1 MAHTPGHYGTEK
13 DLSDPK
19 TFQKGASNN
28 AFSNFFSGWR
38 MFGDGEPVKAPPAS
52 TTQAIENAITR
63 VARAANPAQARS
75 TGTFYGNTGPNSRTA
90 LGELDALTSVV
101 QSNQEQAIADL
112 VLRNQAKN
120 AASDFARANAF
131 NTDRFRTGATPGL
144 DAAIDLGYVPSPPPS
159 PPSNFGQ
166 GGPSMTD
173 LESVAFDNPNPV
185 VIPPDGKLPP
195 GEDADEAERL
205 RLAQL
210 AEAER
215 LRLEAEEAERLRL
228 LGLNQNQT
236 VDAVVPV
243 GDTIRSLYGEL
254 STRDFTA
261 QIAQL
266 MADRA
271 ANLRGLNAE
280 SAAVLAQTVAR
291 RMNQIGS
298 VETDLAADIASRE
311 ADRLAQQEALA
322 GEVGTRATGLVGDTT
337 ASLTAARE
345 ALGPQVTDE
354 FERVAQIVESQARSQ
369 GTSSQDLMARLG
381 QVANMVAAERQAAP
395 GQLAAEAELALGDE
409 EFAMSNQLQQN
420 LSTQLAGLD
429 AEEAERLLGEQMRQ
443 EQFNTGRD
451 ADMIQ
456 AMVNELIRED
466 TQQFQAG
473 QADLNR
479 GFQTSEREAS
489 QLFKTDERLGSET
502 FANKQARLSE
512 NFKTNERIAG
522 QQFSRQERLGS
533 EQALFARDAIKAQT
547 DAAAAAIKAGN
558 EAAAAAQMGYPSNV
572 WAGMTDGMKTEILEN
587 SIEQNILQGQGMG
600 AAPQGSMANFRGKN
614 PDVDPSYFQHLD
626 GMYGITLLYDTDE
639 EIVDAQNKYLEDL
652 TVDQKSGSLGGDP
665 LSSSYG
671 PKGYGP
677 KEIKEIRSLYE
688 RYLIDVTKANEAL
701 FLENQRTQNRILN
714 PPRYNPALTAAMN
727 SGTIGR

>member
-1 MAHTPGHYGTEK
+1 MAHIPGHK
-13 DLSDPK
+13 DLSDPA
-19 TFQKGASNN
+19 TFQTSSTSNPIGN
-28 AFSNFFSGWR
+28 WFAGWR
-38 MFGDGEPVKAPPAS
+38 LWGDGKPSVEAPPAS
-52 TTQAIENAITR
+52 TTPAIENAITR
-63 VARAANPAQARS
+63 VARTANPAQAKS
-75 TGTFYGNTGPNSRTA
+75 TGTFYGNTGPNQRNA
-90 LGELDALTSVV
+90 LGQLDALTSIV

-131 NTDRFRTGATPGL
+131 NTDRFRTDASL
-144 DAAIDLGYVPSPPPS
+144 DAAIDFGVAPQQKRTPTSL
-159 PPSNFGQ
+159 GQ

-173 LESVAFDNPNPV
+173 LASVAFDNPPTVGTPLGDDQIPIQCPV
-185 VIPPDGKLPP
+185 GTVPDGKGGCTPV
-195 GEDADEAERL
+195 GEPV
-205 RLAQL
+205 
-210 AEAER
+210 
-215 LRLEAEEAERLRL
+215 
-228 LGLNQNQT
+228 GSIICPVGT
-236 VDAVVPV
+236 VPDGAGGCAPDPNFGGTPVV

-254 STRDFTA
+254 STRDFTD
-261 QIAQL
+261 QISQL

-280 SAAVLAQTVAR
+280 STALLAQAVAR
-291 RMNQIGS
+291 RMSQIGS

-322 GEVGTRATGLVGDTT
+322 AAVGTRSAGLVGDTT

-354 FERVAQIVESQARSQ
+354 FEKVAQVVESLARSQ
-369 GTSSQDLMARLG
+369 GTSSEDVMARLG
-381 QVANMVAAERQAAP
+381 QVANMVGAERQAAP

-409 EFAMSNQLQQN
+409 EFAMKNQLQQN

-429 AEEAERLLGEQMRQ
+429 AEEAERLLGETMRQ

-466 TQQFQAG
+466 TQAFQAG
-473 QADLNR
+473 QADLSR
-479 GFQTSEREAS
+479 TFSREEREFGQDFA
-489 QLFKTDERLGSET
+489 DE
-502 FANKQARLSE
+502 QARLSE
-512 NFKTNERIAG
+512 KFRTGERIAG
-522 QQFSRQERLGS
+522 QQFSREERMAAEETLGM
-533 EQALFARDAIKAQT
+533 RDAFKAQT
-547 DAAAAAIKAGN
+547 EAAAAAIKAGN

-572 WAGMTDGMKTEILEN
+572 WAGFTDGMKTEILEN

-639 EIVDAQNKYLEDL
+639 EIVDAQNKYLQDL
-652 TVDQKSGSLGGDP
+652 TVDQKSGSLEGSA

-701 FLENQRTQNRILN
+701 FLENQRAKNRILN

>member
-1 MAHTPGHYGTEK
+1 MAHIPGHK
-13 DLSDPK
+13 DLSDPA
-19 TFQKGASNN
+19 TFQTSSTSNPIGN
-28 AFSNFFSGWR
+28 WFAGWR
-38 MFGDGEPVKAPPAS
+38 LWGDGKPSVEAPPAS
-52 TTQAIENAITR
+52 TTPAIENAITR
-63 VARAANPAQARS
+63 VARTANPAQAKS
-75 TGTFYGNTGPNSRTA
+75 TGTFYGNTGPNQRNA
-90 LGELDALTSVV
+90 LGQLDALTSIV

-120 AASDFARANAF
+120 AASDFARANAS
-131 NTDRFRTGATPGL
+131 NTDRFRTDASL
-144 DAAIDLGYVPSPPPS
+144 DAAIDFGVAPQQKRTPTSL
-159 PPSNFGQ
+159 GQ

-173 LESVAFDNPNPV
+173 LGSVAFDNPNPV
-185 VIPPDGKLPP
+185 VIPPGGKLPP
-195 GEDADEAERL
+195 GPPGPPPPPPGPPPPPPGVPGDP
-205 RLAQL
+205 
-210 AEAER
+210 
-215 LRLEAEEAERLRL
+215 
-228 LGLNQNQT
+228 
-236 VDAVVPV
+236 VVPV

-254 STRDFTA
+254 STRDFTD
-261 QIAQL
+261 QISQL

-280 SAAVLAQTVAR
+280 STALLAQAVAR
-291 RMNQIGS
+291 RMSQIGS
-298 VETDLAADIASRE
+298 VETDLAADIASIE

-322 GEVGTRATGLVGDTT
+322 AEVGTRSSGLVGDTT

-345 ALGPQVTDE
+345 ALGPQATDE
-354 FERVAQIVESQARSQ
+354 FEKVAQVVESLARSQ
-369 GTSSQDLMARLG
+369 GTSSEDVMARLG

-429 AEEAERLLGEQMRQ
+429 AEEAERLLGETMRQ

-466 TQQFQAG
+466 TQAFQAG
-473 QADLNR
+473 QADLSR
-479 GFQTSEREAS
+479 TFSREEREFGQDFA
-489 QLFKTDERLGSET
+489 DE
-502 FANKQARLSE
+502 QARLSE
-512 NFKTNERIAG
+512 DFRTGERIAG
-522 QQFSRQERLGS
+522 QQFSREERMAAEETLGM
-533 EQALFARDAIKAQT
+533 RDAFKAQT
-547 DAAAAAIKAGN
+547 EAAAAAIKAGN

-572 WAGMTDGMKTEILEN
+572 WAGFTDGMKTEILEN

-639 EIVDAQNKYLEDL
+639 EIVDAQNKYLQDL
-652 TVDQKSGSLGGDP
+652 TVDQKSGSLEGSA

-701 FLENQRTQNRILN
+701 FLENQRAKNRILN

>member
-1 MAHTPGHYGTEK
+1 MNGFVDNWKKNMGDVVNAATNNPVSRAIASAASAGRNEL
-13 DLSDPK
+13 LSD
-19 TFQKGASNN
+19 
-28 AFSNFFSGWR
+28 WR
-38 MFGDGEPVKAPPAS
+38 WIGDGKPSVEAPPPS

-63 VARAANPAQARS
+63 VARTANPTQAKS
-75 TGTFYGNTGPNSRTA
+75 TGTFYGNTGPNQRNA
-90 LGELDALTSVV
+90 LGQLDALTSIV

-112 VLRNQAKN
+112 ILRNQAKN
-120 AASDFARANAF
+120 AASDFARANAS

-144 DAAIDLGYVPSPPPS
+144 DASIDFGVAPQQKRTPTSL
-159 PPSNFGQ
+159 GQ

-173 LESVAFDNPNPV
+173 LGSVAFDNPNPV
-185 VIPPDGKLPP
+185 VIPPGGKLPP
-195 GEDADEAERL
+195 GPPGPPPPPPGPPPPPPGVPGDP
-205 RLAQL
+205 
-210 AEAER
+210 
-215 LRLEAEEAERLRL
+215 
-228 LGLNQNQT
+228 
-236 VDAVVPV
+236 VVPV

-254 STRDFTA
+254 STRDFTD
-261 QIAQL
+261 QISQL

-280 SAAVLAQTVAR
+280 STALLAQAVAR
-291 RMNQIGS
+291 RMSQIGS
-298 VETDLAADIASRE
+298 VETDLAADIASIE

-322 GEVGTRATGLVGDTT
+322 AAVGTRSAGLVGDTT

-345 ALGPQVTDE
+345 ALGPQATDE
-354 FERVAQIVESQARSQ
+354 FEKVAQVVESLARSQ
-369 GTSSQDLMARLG
+369 GTSSEDVMARLG

-429 AEEAERLLGEQMRQ
+429 AEEAERLLGETMRQ

-466 TQQFQAG
+466 TQAFQAG
-473 QADLNR
+473 QADLSR
-479 GFQTSEREAS
+479 TFSREEREFGQDFA
-489 QLFKTDERLGSET
+489 DE
-502 FANKQARLSE
+502 QARLSE
-512 NFKTNERIAG
+512 DFRTGERIAG
-522 QQFSRQERLGS
+522 QQFSREERMAAEETLGM
-533 EQALFARDAIKAQT
+533 RDAFKAQT
-547 DAAAAAIKAGN
+547 EAAAAAIKAGN

-572 WAGMTDGMKTEILEN
+572 WAGFTDGMKTEILEN

-639 EIVDAQNKYLEDL
+639 EIVDAQNKYLQDL
-652 TVDQKSGSLGGDP
+652 TVDQKSGSLEGSA

-701 FLENQRTQNRILN
+701 FLENQRAKNRILN

>member
-1 MAHTPGHYGTEK
+1 
-13 DLSDPK
+13 
-19 TFQKGASNN
+19 
-28 AFSNFFSGWR
+28 
-38 MFGDGEPVKAPPAS
+38 
-52 TTQAIENAITR
+52 
-63 VARAANPAQARS
+63 
-75 TGTFYGNTGPNSRTA
+75 
-90 LGELDALTSVV
+90 LDASIDFGVAPQQKRTPTS
-101 QSNQEQAIADL
+101 L
-112 VLRNQAKN
+112 
-120 AASDFARANAF
+120 
-131 NTDRFRTGATPGL
+131 
-144 DAAIDLGYVPSPPPS
+144 
-159 PPSNFGQ
+159 GQ

-173 LESVAFDNPNPV
+173 LASVAFDNPIPV
-185 VIPPDGKLPP
+185 VTPPPGDDGDGDGDGSGGGGGDFGGGGDVGGAPDGDFI
-195 GEDADEAERL
+195 G
-205 RLAQL
+205 
-210 AEAER
+210 
-215 LRLEAEEAERLRL
+215 
-228 LGLNQNQT
+228 
-236 VDAVVPV
+236 VPV

-254 STRDFTA
+254 STRDFTD
-261 QIAQL
+261 QISQI

-271 ANLRGLNAE
+271 GNLRGLNAE
-280 SAAVLAQTVAR
+280 SVARLAQTVAR
-291 RMNQIGS
+291 RMGQIGS
-298 VETDLAADIASRE
+298 VETDLAADIASIE

-322 GEVGTRATGLVGDTT
+322 AEVGTRSAGLVGDTT

-354 FERVAQIVESQARSQ
+354 FEKVAQVVESLARSQ
-369 GTSSQDLMARLG
+369 GTSSEDVMARLG

-429 AEEAERLLGEQMRQ
+429 AEEAERLLGEQIRQ

-456 AMVNELIRED
+456 ALVNELIRED
-466 TQQFQAG
+466 TQAFQAG
-473 QADLNR
+473 QADLSR
-479 GFQTSEREAS
+479 GWQTAEREAGQEFS
-489 QLFKTDERLGSET
+489 NE
-502 FANKQARLSE
+502 QARLSE
-512 NFKTNERIAG
+512 KYRTGERIAG
-522 QQFSRQERLGS
+522 QQFSREERLGS

-572 WAGMTDGMKTEILEN
+572 WAGFTDGMKTEILEN

-600 AAPQGSMANFRGKN
+600 AAPQGTMANFRGKN

-639 EIVDAQNKYLEDL
+639 EIVDAQNKYLQDL
-652 TVDQKSGSLGGDP
+652 TVDQKSGSLEGNA
-665 LSSSYG
+665 SVSSYG

-701 FLENQRTQNRILN
+701 FLENQRAQNRILN